1 MHMSDKRKKN
11 CYLSYLDLS
20 QTTKEDQQKNE
31 SKELDEFTMK
41 HLIPKKKLEREEE
54 ESEEDLKPIG
64 DDPDMAKSYIEWL
77 KNRRKQKL
85 TSSALKSK
93 MQKSII
99 SELWERMSEKQER
112 TFDEEL
118 AKRVLDQS
126 RYEQ

>member
-1 MHMSDKRKKN
+1 
-11 CYLSYLDLS
+11 
-20 QTTKEDQQKNE
+20 
-31 SKELDEFTMK
+31 MK

-99 SELWERMSEKQER
+99 SELWERMSEKQDR

-126 RYEQ
+126 RYE